1 VSIRVYLWLNFFR
14 IKEFDMK
21 RQIITIVS
29 VFSFIF
35 AAAIASSAQLRL
47 PRPSQWSSVTQT
59 IGTTDITINY
69 SRPAVKGRA
78 IFGDV
83 SAADNY
89 VKGEATLDDQNKRP
103 KDMVIVPYR
112 HVWRTG
118 ANEATQFITSDDLLI
133 NGQKLPAGK
142 YSLHTVPGKDEWTII
157 FNSDAGQW
165 GSFDYDAAK
174 DVLRV
179 KTKPE
184 WLSDNQELLAYSFDP
199 VTDNNAT
206 VNIRWEKV
214 RVPFTVQVDVVST
227 TMAHA
232 REAVSAAKADDW
244 RTPFNAGQY
253 AKQNKFDEDAGK
265 WFDQSLKALDA
276 SIAAKETFQNLS
288 AKANVL
294 FVSGKKDE
302 AFAVAQKAID
312 RGKADKVDT
321 AAFEKRI
328 ADLKA
333 GKM

>member
-1 VSIRVYLWLNFFR
+1 
-14 IKEFDMK
+14 MK

-35 AAAIASSAQLRL
+35 AVAIASSAQLRL

-103 KDMVIVPYR
+103 KDMVIVPYG

-214 RVPFTVQVDVVST
+214 RVPFTIQVDVVGST
-227 TMAHA
+227 LA
-232 REAVSAAKADDW
+232 RAKKAVAEAKPDDY
-244 RTPFNAGQY
+244 RTPLNAAGY
-253 AKQNKFDEDAGK
+253 ARQNKDMTDAAA
-265 WFDQSLKALDA
+265 WLDAALKAVDV
-276 SIAAKETFQNLS
+276 SIAAKPTFQNLS
-288 AKANVL
+288 AKTNILLNA
-294 FVSGKKDE
+294 GKKDE
-302 AFAVAQKAID
+302 AFATADKAIAQ
-312 RGKADKVDT
+312 GKADKVDT